1 MPARCIRRAPETRT
15 KKRPVIAAER
25 KILRPDDGLGRL
37 VPVRKCSSTERKFE
51 SAADGLQRC
60 FLPFS
65 CLDDDWIVPAPVE
78 LLIRLGMRNHVGY
91 TWIRLVRGTGKQ
103 FLIFGARFGC
113 EEISG
118 GDKEVWKL
126 ASVAVVEVVMQQG
139 GFGTLFGFEF
149 DENLCVFCFDFLFF
163 TWFRL

>member
-103 FLIFGARFGC
+103 VPIFEARFGC

-139 GFGTLFGFEF
+139 GFAFW
-149 DENLCVFCFDFLFF
+149 V
-163 TWFRL
+163 RVR